1 MPFEPYA
8 YPTIDAFAYAPVAA
22 GMWRQHEVFDGTY
35 DFDDLLDAH
44 EIMAVFQSTLLAWGA
59 TVEVFTQ
66 GIQRI
71 ISIQAPRMGSD

>member
-44 EIMAVFQSTLLAWGA
+44 EIMAAKAINAKRAQEAA
-59 TVEVFTQ
+59 E
-66 GIQRI
+66 R
-71 ISIQAPRMGSD
+71 RNR

>member
-1 MPFEPYA
+1 MPFEPYV

-44 EIMAVFQSTLLAWGA
+44 EIMAVK
-59 TVEVFTQ
+59 
-66 GIQRI
+66 
-71 ISIQAPRMGSD
+71 SINAKRAQEAAERRNR